1 MLFQVVAASHPV
13 IAPADS
19 GPSSGSQN
27 FSPENFIC
35 LKPVSKEKLLR
46 GPIPQETV
54 ISTSFESLGLLP
66 ELLRAVAEQG
76 YTEPTPIQV
85 QAIPVVASGRD
96 LLAAAQTGTGKTAG
110 FVLPV
115 LQRLAPMATKSFS
128 PALHP
133 VRCLILTPTRELAIQ
148 VHESVQ
154 GYGKHLP
161 LRSFCV
167 YGGVN
172 INPQIDALKKGVEI
186 LVATPGRLLDLVQQ
200 KAVNLRTVQ
209 ILILD
214 EADRMLDMGFIPD
227 IKRIIA
233 LLPQAPTRQTLLFSA
248 TFSEEIRKLSAQFLK
263 DPASVEVAR
272 RNTPAEL
279 VTQYVYHVDSTR
291 KRELLAH
298 LVKTNNWEQVLVFCK
313 TKHGSNRLAQQLVR
327 DGINADAIHG
337 NKSQNARVRALED
350 FKEGKVKVLVATDIA
365 ARGIDIEELPH
376 VVNYDL
382 PHVPEDYVHR
392 IGRTGRAGSSGE
404 AFSLIGAEDRPL
416 LGPIERLINRKI
428 DVRTVE
434 GFDAGR
440 RSTETPEEDRERPRQ
455 GRGRSQGQGRTS
467 QGHGRGNGRS
477 ESSQG
482 GAEASRSRS
491 EPSQGRASSGASTGQ
506 GRGDSQGRASSGQG
520 RGDSPVRTP
529 SGQARTEGG
538 QGRSG
543 AQGRGGQGS
552 GQARNGQG
560 SGQGRGNGDSRRGSK
575 RDDGAPR
582 YAGSPAARSSGNS
595 GGMDFSKPYEP
606 STPAA
611 AAAEPAGETAPRR
624 KAPTAVPALFKRKT
638 EA

>member
-1 MLFQVVAASHPV
+1 
-13 IAPADS
+13 
-19 GPSSGSQN
+19 
-27 FSPENFIC
+27 
-35 LKPVSKEKLLR
+35 VSKEKFLR
-46 GPIPQETV
+46 GPILQEIV
-54 ISTSFESLGLLP
+54 IDSSFESLGLLP
-66 ELLRAVAEQG
+66 ELLRAVTEHG
-76 YTEPTPIQV
+76 YTIPTPIQL

-154 GYGKHLP
+154 TYGKYVP

-172 INPQIDALKKGVEI
+172 INPQIEAMKKGVEI

-200 KAVNLRTVQ
+200 KAVNLGKVQ

-227 IKRIIA
+227 IKRIIS
-233 LLPQAPTRQTLLFSA
+233 LLPPSAARQTLLFSA
-248 TFSEEIRKLSAQFLK
+248 TFSEEIRRLSAQFLR
-263 DPASVEVAR
+263 DPATVEVAR

-279 VTQYVYHVDSTR
+279 VTQYVYHVESTR

-298 LVKTNNWEQVLVFCK
+298 LVKKNDWAQVLVFCK
-313 TKHGSNRLAQQLVR
+313 TKHGANRLASQLVR

-337 NKSQNARVRALED
+337 NKSQNARIRALED

-365 ARGIDIEELPH
+365 ARGIDIIELPH

-382 PHVPEDYVHR
+382 PHVAEDYIHR

-416 LGPIERLINRKI
+416 LGPIERLINKKI
-428 DVRTVE
+428 EVRQVE
-434 GFDAGR
+434 GFDAVR
-440 RSTETPEEDRERPRQ
+440 RSTEPADEERSRPQRGRGE
-455 GRGRSQGQGRTS
+455 GRGRGQGQGRS
-467 QGHGRGNGRS
+467 QQPQARSPQGQSSREPIAGRGTQGQARPPQGQGRNPQGEARKPQGAGRGNGS
-477 ESSQG
+477 GES
-482 GAEASRSRS
+482 R
-491 EPSQGRASSGASTGQ
+491 P
-506 GRGDSQGRASSGQG
+506 
-520 RGDSPVRTP
+520 P
-529 SGQARTEGG
+529 QA
-538 QGRSG
+538 
-543 AQGRGGQGS
+543 
-552 GQARNGQG
+552 
-560 SGQGRGNGDSRRGSK
+560 RGSK
-575 RDDGAPR
+575 RDDRAPR
-582 YAGSPAARSSGNS
+582 YANSPAAKTSGNS
-595 GGMDFSKPYEP
+595 GGMDFNKPYEP

-611 AAAEPAGETAPRR
+611 PAAQPAGESAPRKKSGVLPALFRR
-624 KAPTAVPALFKRKT
+624 KAA
-638 EA
+638 

>member
-1 MLFQVVAASHPV
+1 
-13 IAPADS
+13 
-19 GPSSGSQN
+19 
-27 FSPENFIC
+27 
-35 LKPVSKEKLLR
+35 
-46 GPIPQETV
+46 
-54 ISTSFESLGLLP
+54 LP
-66 ELLRAVAEQG
+66 ELLRAVTEHG
-76 YTEPTPIQV
+76 YTIPTPIQL

-154 GYGKHLP
+154 TYGKYVP

-172 INPQIDALKKGVEI
+172 INPQIEAMKKGVEI

-233 LLPQAPTRQTLLFSA
+233 LLPQPPQRQTLLFSA
-248 TFSEEIRKLSAQFLK
+248 TFSDEIRRLSAQFLK
-263 DPASVEVAR
+263 DPATVEVAR

-279 VTQYVYHVDSTR
+279 VTQYVYHVESTR

-298 LVKTNNWEQVLVFCK
+298 LVKKNDWTQVLVFCK
-313 TKHGSNRLAQQLVR
+313 TKHGANRLASQLVR

-337 NKSQNARVRALED
+337 NKSQNARIRALED

-365 ARGIDIEELPH
+365 ARGIDIIELPH
-376 VVNYDL
+376 VVNFDL
-382 PHVPEDYVHR
+382 PHVAEDYVHR

-416 LGPIERLINRKI
+416 LGPIERLINKKI
-428 DVRTVE
+428 EVRTVE
-434 GFDAGR
+434 GFDAAR
-440 RSTETPEEDRERPRQ
+440 RSTEPADEERPRPQ
-455 GRGRSQGQGRTS
+455 RGRGEGRGEGRGRGQGQGRSQQPQARSPSTS
-467 QGHGRGNGRS
+467 SEPAAGRGA
-477 ESSQG
+477 QG
-482 GAEASRSRS
+482 QSRA
-491 EPSQGRASSGASTGQ
+491 PQ
-506 GRGDSQGRASSGQG
+506 
-520 RGDSPVRTP
+520 
-529 SGQARTEGG
+529 GQAR
-538 QGRSG
+538 G
-543 AQGRGGQGS
+543 AQAEGRKP
-552 GQARNGQG
+552 A
-560 SGQGRGNGDSRRGSK
+560 GQGRGNGSGESRPPQGRGSK
-575 RDDGAPR
+575 RDDRAPR
-582 YAGSPAARSSGNS
+582 YANSPAAKTSGNS
-595 GGMDFSKPYEP
+595 GGMDFNKPYEP

-611 AAAEPAGETAPRR
+611 PAAEPAGESAPR
-624 KAPTAVPALFKRKT
+624 KKGMVVPALFRRKT
-638 EA
+638 A